1 MIFIIKK
8 VYKLFIMKNMTDFRK
23 TVETGV
29 DPCLASRH
37 LLFSLLDPFIHATK
51 EIADIC
57 MQAIKKSR

>member
-1 MIFIIKK
+1 
-8 VYKLFIMKNMTDFRK
+8 MKNMTDFRK